1 MSILLKAGAD
11 AGNNGL
17 KLMVKGQDPI
27 FYSEYICF
35 IYRRAYRIVR

>member
-27 FYSEYICF
+27 FIPSICF
-35 IYRRAYRIVR
+35 IYRRAYRTLR